1 MIVISI
7 FYIIANFDETI
18 FKRLLS
24 AEKINRFKS
33 NFCKYFQFSKSQ
45 RLSFCVTKYPS
56 ANLIQQ
62 NSSSNVFS
70 KLVFYKDS
78 LKIVFQYF
86 NIPVATFF
94 HLKPFTYNIAKI
106 KMLRRF
112 LFLQSC
118 HFEIL

>member
-1 MIVISI
+1 VVVISI
-7 FYIIANFDETI
+7 FHIIAIFDETI

-33 NFCKYFQFSKSQ
+33 NFCKYFQFSISES
-45 RLSFCVTKYPS
+45 LSFCVTKSPS
-56 ANLIQQ
+56 SNLIQQ

-70 KLVFYKDS
+70 KLVFLDS